1 LKDPVVAK
9 NNDPL
14 IESLMQLAV
23 SAAPLIRK
31 AREAGI
37 FRERETVVEAEVVT
51 PAAKPEPAP
60 APPEPPRAPEPAP
73 AAVDTG
79 QTAAL
84 QDIVVR
90 QALRINELEAEVA
103 AVKAAMAALAAATA
117 APAPTKPRPK
127 ASPKAKP
134 AKA

>member
-1 LKDPVVAK
+1 LKDAGVAK

-37 FRERETVVEAEVVT
+37 FRERDSVVDAEVVS
-51 PAAKPEPAP
+51 PAAKPEPP
-60 APPEPPRAPEPAP
+60 KPPEPAP
-73 AAVDTG
+73 APAAADSG

-103 AVKAAMAALAAATA
+103 AAKAALAALAAATA
-117 APAPTKPRPK
+117 AQPQAPRQGPPENRE
-127 ASPKAKP
+127 ADQGAN
-134 AKA
+134 